1 MLETGGKEHAPHRDH
16 HVGFPPCSSHQDV
29 PRRGALSRVTA
40 NFDARETTRS
50 YDLTWNLPRARV
62 ARGNPVNTV
71 EMSPPSLP
79 PNEASPVP
87 GRPRVAFLSAYMNN
101 EYEWAIWRGV
111 RAAVE
116 EQGGSVVGFA
126 GSSIGNP
133 DPQHHAR
140 CTVFDLIDHSSF
152 DGILCLSSVVGHYA
166 GVAKT
171 EAWLE
176 RWGLPVSSIGPADRV
191 PTVLVEDATGVSQL
205 VDHLIE
211 QHQHRRIA
219 FIQGTPSNSEAK
231 RRLAAYVEALDRH
244 GLSYDPKL
252 VLSGDFTTQ
261 SGVRAIGE
269 LFDLNQVRA
278 SQVDAIVAA
287 NDYMAAGAMEE
298 LSRRRISVPE
308 QIAVVGFDDIAPARV
323 YNPPLTTVR
332 QPLELLGR
340 KGALRLLDQLRGTQV
355 KGALNVPVELVL
367 RRSCGCVPTE
377 GVRHETFESR
387 DEPPSGIHGV
397 SGSTVLAA
405 LAAELGGASGKF
417 ARALEPLL
425 REVVAQGGGELGEGR
440 RLADELATRV
450 RLAREDLIH
459 EQLTRLAR
467 ILHTRMFGPQ
477 IELSTALAEHLPA
490 FGIHE
495 CAVSAFSTADTSAPA
510 GRLKLAFGFDRRTLE
525 PKIVAFDAR
534 SLVPPAFAELALR
547 SALVMPLTCG
557 AESLGV
563 AVLPASSRDG
573 KFYETLAELFATIL
587 KVLELRRGIPRV
599 A

>member
-1 MLETGGKEHAPHRDH
+1 M
-16 HVGFPPCSSHQDV
+16 
-29 PRRGALSRVTA
+29 
-40 NFDARETTRS
+40 
-50 YDLTWNLPRARV
+50 
-62 ARGNPVNTV
+62 
-71 EMSPPSLP
+71 
-79 PNEASPVP
+79 
-87 GRPRVAFLSAYMNN
+87 AFLSAYMNN

-116 EQGGSVVGFA
+116 EEGGSVVGFA

-140 CTVFDLIDHSSF
+140 CSVFELIDRASF

-176 RWGLPVSSIGPADRV
+176 RWGLPVSSIGPAERI
-191 PTVLVEDATGVSQL
+191 PTVVVEDAAGVSHL
-205 VDHLIE
+205 IDHLIE

-219 FIQGTPSNSEAK
+219 FIQGTPSNAEAK
-231 RRLAAYVEALDRH
+231 RRLAAYLQALDKH
-244 GLSYDPKL
+244 GLSHDPKL
-252 VLSGDFTTQ
+252 VLSGDFTAG
-261 SGVRAIGE
+261 SGVRAIEE

-278 SQVDAIVAA
+278 SEVDAIVAS
-287 NDYMAAGAMEE
+287 NDYMAAGAIEE
-298 LSRRRISVPE
+298 LTRRRISVPE

-323 YNPPLTTVR
+323 YEPPLTTVR
-332 QPLELLGR
+332 QPLEALGR
-340 KGALRLLDQLRGTQV
+340 KGALRLLDQLAGKTV
-355 KGALNVPVELVL
+355 SGALNVPVELVL

-377 GVRHETFESR
+377 GVFRSETFETP
-387 DEPPSGIHGV
+387 DEPPSGVHAV
-397 SGSTVLAA
+397 SGNTVLAA
-405 LAAELGGASGKF
+405 LAAELAGASGKF

-425 REVVAQGGGELGEGR
+425 REVVARGGGELGEGR

-495 CAVSAFSTADTSAPA
+495 CAVSELLPPDAGAPR
-510 GRLKLAFGFDRRTLE
+510 GKLKLAFGFDRRTLE
-525 PKIVAFDAR
+525 PKIVTFDAPR
-534 SLVPPAFAELALR
+534 LVPPAFDELVSR

-563 AVLPASSRDG
+563 AVLPASPRDG